1 VVVDL
6 GCSSGENTLIFVS
19 EVIKAMSDHQQ
30 LEVQFFLNDL
40 PRNDFNCI
48 FGSLGNF
55 KESIAAEHK
64 GGTLPQFYIARL
76 HGSYYTRIFPS

>member
-30 LEVQFFLNDL
+30 LEVQ
-40 PRNDFNCI
+40 FNCI